1 MRISDWSSDVCSS
14 DLFPDKPGSDDRSLI
29 VTKHDYNR
37 YDRRGGASCRGGGW
51 RIPFPGGSLR
61 KPLPLFIQDQE
72 QPHIRRLRIFRYLRC
87 SPLLR
92 WRLNILSTQLRSEE
106 HTSELQSL
114 LLNTYSV

>member
-14 DLFPDKPGSDDRSLI
+14 DL
-29 VTKHDYNR
+29 
-37 YDRRGGASCRGGGW
+37 
-51 RIPFPGGSLR
+51 PGGSLR

-92 WRLNILSTQLRSEE
+92 WRLNILSTQLCDFSASSSYLTSMPILRATLPPSRYSRHAKILPRSF
-106 HTSELQSL
+106 TS
-114 LLNTYSV
+114 NTATSGIGIQVSSCLV